1 MRTAV
6 VSSWYRWAICPVE
19 LTVRNA
25 RGEVM
30 EHGRFRNWLSHY
42 PDAGLLIACKDGSG
56 YQLCVDVDGEMQCL
70 TDSEGARLT
79 FGSLEQAEGFL
90 RAHRVH
96 QAKLRIYDSIQD
108 ENEDNCHEIIIKF

>member
-1 MRTAV
+1 
-6 VSSWYRWAICPVE
+6 
-19 LTVRNA
+19 
-25 RGEVM
+25 M

-79 FGSLEQAEGFL
+79 FGSLEQA
-90 RAHRVH
+90 
-96 QAKLRIYDSIQD
+96 
-108 ENEDNCHEIIIKF
+108 

>member
-1 MRTAV
+1 
-6 VSSWYRWAICPVE
+6 
-19 LTVRNA
+19 
-25 RGEVM
+25 M

-56 YQLCVDVDGEMQCL
+56 YQLCIDVDGEMQCL